1 MQTIPTAKNS
11 AVWVEFSTRSKH
23 IFPSLLISSE
33 YFEEMKYIIYYV
45 KFKMWSAVIYANLHL
60 VFNNE
65 T

>member
-33 YFEEMKYIIYYV
+33 YFEEMKYISYYV
-45 KFKMWSAVIYANLHL
+45 NFKM
-60 VFNNE
+60 
-65 T
+65 